1 MSGVARKPELKMK
14 IDVLALFPEILT
26 PALKTGI
33 LKRVQDA
40 DKLTVNL
47 HNLRDWATD
56 KHQSVD
62 DYPYGGGAGMIL
74 KPEPIFAAITA
85 LNVEETAHVVYLT
98 PQGVPLTQPLAE
110 SLSLESHLILLCG
123 RYKGIDERVRHQ
135 LVATELSI
143 GDYVLSGG
151 EIAALVLIDAIGRVL
166 PGALGDYESAHVD
179 SFSHDLLDHPHYTR
193 PAEFG
198 GMDVPEV
205 LLSGRHEDIEKWR
218 YAEALKRTA
227 KHRPDLLQKLELSE
241 EDIAILKAA
250 GLAE

>member
-1 MSGVARKPELKMK
+1 MQAYIKMK
-14 IDVLALFPEILT
+14 IDVLALFPEILA

-33 LKRVQDA
+33 LRRVQDA

-56 KHQSVD
+56 KHKSVD

-74 KPEPIFAAITA
+74 KPEPIFAAVTA
-85 LNVEETAHVVYLT
+85 LNMEETAHVVYLT
-98 PQGVPLTQPLAE
+98 PQGVPLTQALAE

-123 RYKGIDERVRHQ
+123 RYKGIDERVRDQ
-135 LVATELSI
+135 LVTTELSI

-166 PGALGDYESAHVD
+166 PGALGDYESAHAD
-179 SFSHDLLDHPHYTR
+179 SFSHDLLDYPHYTR
-193 PAEFG
+193 PAEFAG
-198 GMDVPEV
+198 IQVPEV
-205 LLSGRHEDIEKWR
+205 LLSGDHEDIEKWR

-241 EDIAILKAA
+241 EDIAILKMA
-250 GLAE
+250 GLVE

>member
-1 MSGVARKPELKMK
+1 MK
-14 IDVLALFPEILT
+14 IDVLALFPEIIA
-26 PALKTGI
+26 PALETGI
-33 LKRVQDA
+33 LKRVREA

-56 KHQSVD
+56 KHKSVD

-74 KPEPIFAAITA
+74 KPDPIFAAVEA
-85 LNVEETAHVVYLT
+85 LNSGATAHIIYLT
-98 PQGVPLTQPLAE
+98 PQGTPLTQGIAE
-110 SLSLESHLILLCG
+110 SLSLETHLLLLCG
-123 RYKGIDERVRHQ
+123 RYKGVDERVRDR
-135 LVATELSI
+135 LVMTELSI

-179 SFSHDLLDHPHYTR
+179 SFSQELLDHPHYTR
-193 PAEFG
+193 PAAFA
-198 GMDVPEV
+198 GMRVPEV
-205 LLSGRHEDIEKWR
+205 LVSGHHENIEKWR

-227 KHRPDLLQKLELSE
+227 KQRPDLLQKLELSE

>member
-1 MSGVARKPELKMK
+1 MK
-14 IDVLALFPEILT
+14 IDVLALFPEILA

-33 LKRVQDA
+33 LRRVQDA

-74 KPEPIFAAITA
+74 KPEPIFAAVTA
-85 LNVEETAHVVYLT
+85 LNTEETAHVVYLT
-98 PQGVPLTQPLAE
+98 PQGAPLTQGIAE

-123 RYKGIDERVRHQ
+123 RYKGVDERVRQ
-135 LVATELSI
+135 TLVATELSI

-166 PGALGDYESAHVD
+166 PGALGDYESAHAD
-179 SFSHDLLDHPHYTR
+179 SFSHGLLDHPHYTR
-193 PAEFG
+193 PAEFA

-205 LLSGRHEDIEKWR
+205 LLSGDHKDIEKWR

-227 KHRPDLLQKLELSE
+227 KYRPDLLQELELSE
-241 EDIAILKAA
+241 EDIAILKIA
-250 GLAE
+250 GLVK